1 MLPDGRR
8 IGPHLPLGH
17 GMVRAAERAHA
28 IGADTLQVFGDNPTA
43 WHRRETPP
51 AELPAFRRRLDE
63 LGLGP
68 LAIHAPYLVN
78 LAAADDEIHDR
89 SVAVLT
95 HDLRAA
101 AGFDARFLN
110 VHVGSHRGSGPEAGI
125 DRVGAAL
132 ARVLAAVPTDG
143 APTAPLLV
151 LENSAGSGDGLGV
164 DVDELGAILD
174 SATAHGVDPDRLG
187 FCLDTAHAWSAGH
200 RLDDPVAI
208 DELLAAFDARIG
220 LRRLVMIH
228 LNDSK
233 AACGS
238 RNDRHEHVGAG
249 RIGVAGLRHLLTHPS
264 LAHTTAYLETP
275 AMEDGFDAVNLARAI
290 AIARGEPLPELP
302 PLPADAAVDEGGHP
316 GAEGAG
322 VRPRRRATPHPAP
335 DDHPTAVDG
344 SGA

>member
-1 MLPDGRR
+1 
-8 IGPHLPLGH
+8 
-17 GMVRAAERAHA
+17 MVRAVERAHA

-68 LAIHAPYLVN
+68 LSIHAPYLIN

-89 SVAVLT
+89 SVAVLA

-101 AGFDARFLN
+101 AGFGARFLN

-125 DRVGAAL
+125 DRVGAGL
-132 ARVLAAVPTDG
+132 ARVLAAVPPDG
-143 APTAPLLV
+143 AASPRIV
-151 LENSAGSGDGLGV
+151 LENSAGSGDGLGL

-174 SATAHGVDPDRLG
+174 SAIAHGVDPDRIG

-200 RLDDPVAI
+200 RLDDPGAI
-208 DELLAAFDARIG
+208 DALLAAFDGRIG
-220 LRRLVMIH
+220 LHRLVMVH

-238 RNDRHEHVGAG
+238 RSDRHEHIGAG
-249 RIGVAGLRHLLTHPS
+249 RIGVAGLRHLLTHPA

-275 AMEDGFDAVNLARAI
+275 AMEDGFDAVNLARAQ
-290 AIARGEPLPELP
+290 AIARGTPLPELP
-302 PLPADAAVDEGGHP
+302 PLPADPAADEIGHP
-316 GAEGAG
+316 GADGSAAP
-322 VRPRRRATPHPAP
+322 PRRRATPHPAP
-335 DDHPTAVDG
+335 DDHASTD
-344 SGA
+344 